1 VTAFEIVLASA
12 IIIAA
17 FVQVVVLVLLYR
29 SISQLANRIQ
39 HVADIVEPQ
48 LHGIADSVQA
58 VRKVTEATAG
68 DVRASLAAVRAATS
82 ELSAM
87 AREQGDEIRDTI
99 HRANQLVRRQI
110 DQTEEIV
117 DRVRDRVAVVGGT
130 VDRTVVEPMRVALA
144 VATGV
149 RRAVG
154 VFLTPRAQGRQDRAN
169 GGPERTAP

>member
-1 VTAFEIVLASA
+1 VTPFEIVLASA

-29 SISQLANRIQ
+29 SIAQLAARIQ

-48 LHGIADSVQA
+48 LHEIADSVRS
-58 VRKVTEATAG
+58 VRHAAEATATE
-68 DVRASLAAVRAATS
+68 VRASLAAVRVATAD
-82 ELSAM
+82 LSGM

-99 HRANQLVRRQI
+99 QRANLLVRRQI
-110 DQTEEIV
+110 DQTEDLI
-117 DRVRDRVAVVGGT
+117 DHFRDRVAVVSGT
-130 VDRTVVEPMRVALA
+130 VDRTVVEPMRAALA

-154 VFLTPRAQGRQDRAN
+154 VLISSKMRKQDGAN
-169 GGPERTAP
+169 GRPEGPAP